1 MNGKDRKGINK
12 MLGTL
17 FTEYAILSAVLLT
30 LYVIIEALAEI
41 NDIKE
46 NTKQKKGNN

>member
-1 MNGKDRKGINK
+1 VNGKDQKGVNK
-12 MLGTL
+12 MLRTL

-30 LYVIIEALAEI
+30 LYVIIEALVEI

-46 NTKQKKGNN
+46 NAKYKKRNN